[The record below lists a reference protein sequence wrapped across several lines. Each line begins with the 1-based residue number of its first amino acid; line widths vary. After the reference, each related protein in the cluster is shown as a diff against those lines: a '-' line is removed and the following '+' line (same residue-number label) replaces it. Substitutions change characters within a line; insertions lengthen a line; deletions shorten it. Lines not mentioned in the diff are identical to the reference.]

1 MTYIDGDISEPHWT
15 LAELIAELRRDNPDW
30 PRPVGP
36 EVPTGAQPAVAVD
49 TLVDTSVHRL
59 ILARPP
65 RVFRLLMR
73 AGGGL

>member
-30 PRPVGP
+30 PRPVGADA
-36 EVPTGAQPAVAVD
+36 PTGAQPVVD
-49 TLVDTSVHRL
+49 TLVDTHVHRL

-65 RVFRLLMR
+65 RVIRRLLR
-73 AGGGL
+73 VGGGR